1 MAPRSGRFGRP
12 KVRAENPTGA
22 CGFIDH
28 MTIDE
33 LKECAVGDE
42 FDATCPSCGMFH
54 LNREEID
61 RILRIA
67 VRGRNLDG
75 NTKPILVDGA
85 PQCHACDKPYTA
97 DRLKAGVPMS
107 HICCGCA
114 EVFEAHQPLQYFKR
128 GFHGHPGRTFSRRDD
143 CPGN

>member
-1 MAPRSGRFGRP
+1 MTTRNGRFGRP

-54 LNREEID
+54 LNREEIE
-61 RILRIA
+61 
-67 VRGRNLDG
+67 
-75 NTKPILVDGA
+75 
-85 PQCHACDKPYTA
+85 
-97 DRLKAGVPMS
+97 RLNSEKVTES
-107 HICCGCA
+107 QQYA
-114 EVFEAHQPLQYFKR
+114 EMKKEAEEE
-128 GFHGHPGRTFSRRDD
+128 
-143 CPGN
+143 

>member
-1 MAPRSGRFGRP
+1 MYKAQPDKNVSKGKKTMTTRTGRFGRP

-61 RILRIA
+61 RINSEK
-67 VRGRNLDG
+67 V
-75 NTKPILVDGA
+75 TES
-85 PQCHACDKPYTA
+85 PQF
-97 DRLKAGVPMS
+97 
-107 HICCGCA
+107 A
-114 EVFEAHQPLQYFKR
+114 EMKKEAEEE
-128 GFHGHPGRTFSRRDD
+128 
-143 CPGN
+143 